1 MSAILRNLPGIDDY
15 VSIGGYAGLKK
26 ALSLSPN
33 SLIEEIRKANLK
45 GRGGAG
51 FPTAM
56 KWSFA
61 QKAVG
66 SPKYIVCNAD
76 EGEPGTFKDK
86 PIMEK
91 NPHMLIEGMTIAA
104 HAVGASTGY
113 IYIRGE
119 YPESFVMLERAI
131 SEAREGGYLGVDILG
146 SKLSFDLH
154 LHKGAGAYICGEE
167 TALLDSLEGKRG
179 IPRVKPPFPV
189 VAGYMGKPTVVNNV
203 ETFACVTMIMEAG
216 AESFLAIGPKDSP
229 GPKLFSVSGKIR
241 KPGVY
246 EVPMGTTLRELIFD
260 NCGGMSGDRMF
271 KGAIPG
277 GVSTPIVDE
286 DGLDCPLD
294 FISMH
299 ECGTM
304 LGSGAV
310 IIFDEDD
317 CMVRASARTAAF
329 FEHESCGKCTPCREG
344 TGWLRAILYR
354 IEKGEGNNRD
364 LELIEEVSDNMEGK
378 CFCALGDGAA
388 MAARQFLVKYR
399 DEFLKHVRDGRCPF
413 EAL

>member
-1 MSAILRNLPGIDDY
+1 MAAILRDLPGIDEY
-15 VSIGGYAGLKK
+15 VSAGGYQGLKK
-26 ALSLSPN
+26 ALSLSPEG
-33 SLIEEIRKANLK
+33 LISEIKKANLK

-61 QKAVG
+61 AQAEG
-66 SPKYIVCNAD
+66 TPKYIVCNAD

-91 NPHMLIEGMTIAA
+91 NPHTLIEGMTIAA
-104 HAVGASTGY
+104 YAINASQGY
-113 IYIRGE
+113 IYLRGE
-119 YPESFVMLERAI
+119 YPKAYKTLEIAI
-131 SEAREGGYLGVDILG
+131 VEAREKGFLGNSILG
-146 SKLSFDLH
+146 SSLSFDLH

-203 ETFACVTMIMEAG
+203 ETFACATMIMEIG
-216 AESFLAIGPKDSP
+216 AEGFLSIGPKDSP
-229 GPKLFSVSGKIR
+229 GPKLFSVSGKVE

-246 EVPMGTTLRELIFD
+246 EVPMGTTLRELIYEH
-260 NCGGMSGDRMF
+260 CGGILGGKKI
-271 KGAIPG
+271 KGVIPG

-286 DGLDCPLD
+286 SGLDCPLD

-299 ECGTM
+299 DCGSM

-310 IIFDEDD
+310 IVFDEDD
-317 CMVRASARTAAF
+317 CMVRASARTAMF

-354 IEKGEGNNRD
+354 IEQGQGNERD
-364 LELIEEVSDNMEGK
+364 LDLISQISDNIQGN

-388 MAARQFLVKYR
+388 MAASTFLDKYR
-399 DEFLKHVRDGRCPF
+399 GEFEAHVTKGRCPF
-413 EAL
+413 EKP

>member
-1 MSAILRNLPGIDDY
+1 MSSILRDLPGIDAY
-15 VSIGGYAGLKK
+15 TSSGGYGGLKK
-26 ALSLSPN
+26 SLALSPED
-33 SLIEEIRKANLK
+33 LIAEIKKANLK

-61 QKAVG
+61 AKAEG
-66 SPKYIVCNAD
+66 SPKYVVCNAD

-91 NPHMLIEGMTIAA
+91 NPHILIEGMAIAA
-104 HAVGASTGY
+104 HAVGASQGY
-113 IYIRGE
+113 VYIRGE
-119 YPESFVMLERAI
+119 YPESFAALENAI
-131 SEAREGGYLGVDILG
+131 MEAREKGFLGNNILG
-146 SKLSFDLH
+146 STLSFDLH

-203 ETFACVTMIMEAG
+203 ETFACASIIMDIGAG
-216 AESFLAIGPKDSP
+216 AFLSIGPKDSP
-229 GPKLFSVSGKIR
+229 GPKLFSISGKV
-241 KPGVY
+241 KNPGVY
-246 EVPMGTTLRELIFD
+246 EVPMGTTLRELIFHH
-260 NCGGMSGDRMF
+260 CGGMLGEKKF
-271 KGAIPG
+271 KGVIPG

-286 DGLDCPLD
+286 GGLDCPMD

-299 ECGTM
+299 DCGSM

-310 IIFDEDD
+310 IVFDEDD
-317 CMVRASARTAAF
+317 CMVRASARTAEF

-354 IEKGEGNNRD
+354 IERGQGNERD
-364 LELIEEVSDNMEGK
+364 LDMLEEVADNMQGK

-388 MAARQFLVKYR
+388 MAARQFLLKYR
-399 DEFLKHVRDGRCPF
+399 ADFEAHVNGGRCPF
-413 EAL
+413 EGR

>member
-1 MSAILRNLPGIDDY
+1 MSAILRDLPGIDEY
-15 VSIGGYAGLKK
+15 VSSGGYGGLKK

-33 SLIEEIRKANLK
+33 ELIAEIKKANLK

-61 QKAVG
+61 AKAEG

-104 HAVGASTGY
+104 YAVNASQGY
-113 IYIRGE
+113 IYLRGE
-119 YPESFVMLERAI
+119 YPQALLILETAI
-131 SEAREGGYLGVDILG
+131 SEARKNGFLGNDVLG
-146 SKLSFDLH
+146 SGLSFDLH

-189 VAGYMGKPTVVNNV
+189 ISGYMGKPTVVNNV
-203 ETFACVTMIMEAG
+203 ETFACVTMIMEIGAAG
-216 AESFLAIGPKDSP
+216 FLSIGPKDSP
-229 GPKLFSVSGKIR
+229 GPKLFSVSGKVER
-241 KPGVY
+241 PGVY
-246 EVPMGTTLRELIFD
+246 EAPMGITLRDLIYGH
-260 NCGGMSGDRMF
+260 CGGMLGGKSF
-271 KGAIPG
+271 KGVIPG

-286 DGLDCPLD
+286 EGLDCPLD

-299 ECGTM
+299 DCGTM

-310 IIFDEDD
+310 IVFDEDD

-354 IEKGEGNNRD
+354 IEGGQGNERD
-364 LELIEEVSDNMEGK
+364 LNLIEEVSDNIEGK

-388 MAARQFLVKYR
+388 MAARQFLLKYR
-399 DEFLKHVRDGRCPF
+399 DEFEAHVRDSRCPF
-413 EAL
+413 EAQ

>member
-1 MSAILRNLPGIDDY
+1 MSAILRNLPGIKEY
-15 VSIGGYAGLKK
+15 LSGGGYKGLEK
-26 ALSLSPN
+26 ALSLSPKD
-33 SLIEEIRKANLK
+33 LISEIKMANLK

-61 QKAVG
+61 LKAEG

-91 NPHMLIEGMTIAA
+91 NPHMLIEGMLIAA
-104 HAVGASTGY
+104 HAIHASQGY
-113 IYIRGE
+113 IYLRGE
-119 YPESFVMLERAI
+119 YPESFIALETAI
-131 SEAREGGYLGVDILG
+131 TEARKNGFLGRDILG
-146 SKLSFDLH
+146 TSLCFDLH

-203 ETFACVTMIMEAG
+203 ETFACVTMIMETG
-216 AESFLAIGPKDSP
+216 AEAFLSIGPKDSP
-229 GPKLFSVSGKIR
+229 GPKLFSVSGKVA

-246 EVPMGTTLRELIFD
+246 EAPMGITLRELIYGHS
-260 NCGGMSGDRMF
+260 GGILGGRKF
-271 KGAIPG
+271 KGVIPG
-277 GVSTPIVDE
+277 GVSTPVVNE

-299 ECGTM
+299 DCGTM

-310 IIFDEDD
+310 IVFDEED
-317 CMVRASARTAAF
+317 CMVRVSARTAAF

-344 TGWLRAILYR
+344 TGWLRAILQR
-354 IEKGEGNNRD
+354 VEKGEGNERD
-364 LELIEEVSDNMEGK
+364 LSLLEAVSDNIEGK

-388 MAARQFLVKYR
+388 MAARQFLKIYR
-399 DEFLKHVRDGRCPF
+399 EEFEAHIKGGQCPF
-413 EAL
+413 KVS